1 MKIFTL
7 SLFLCLWSFD
17 AGAFEAGDS
26 RPAAAREIAID
37 RAGIVIKSDV
47 RIKPGV
53 WRVTG
58 GGDEGVL
65 IVKRKGVTIDFN
77 GAELVGC
84 PEGAERDTFTGI
96 GVVCVGC
103 DGVTIR
109 NARIGGFKT
118 AILVEKSDGV
128 VIEDCDLSHNYAQRL
143 KSTPE
148 REDGSDWLWPH
159 ENDDDQ
165 WRKNYGGGIY
175 MKECAKATV
184 RRCKGYGSQ
193 NGLLLARVTDSD
205 IYDNDFSF
213 NSGWGLA
220 MWRSCKNR
228 VTHNKFDW
236 CVRGYS
242 HGVYWR
248 GQDSTGILF
257 FEQCSDNYFGWN
269 SATHGGDGFFL
280 YAGNETMRRTGKGG
294 CNGNT
299 LYKNDF
305 SHAVANGIEATFS
318 DDNKF
323 IENICNDCQHGF
335 WLGYSYNNEVVGNE
349 VKDCA
354 GAGIAWEHA
363 SDNLIEGNLFANNPV
378 AVDLWWD
385 YDKDLI
391 ETPYGERH
399 NTACEKNRVKNNCFN
414 RDKVAIRLREA
425 KATRIEGNCFM
436 AVGTPVSEDDKCAGT
451 KRENNITLPETARA
465 ITMIVSIGVRER
477 HFEPPR
483 TEGSMDAFLPEGT
496 LRGRQYILIDEWGPY
511 DFKKP
516 KVWPSVIAA
525 GGKGTFYVYGPES
538 EGDAGRF
545 TVKGVPDA
553 ISVSPG
559 SGHIPGQF
567 TVSAEAPGLHTFEL
581 EIAAGGETL
590 RARGSLL
597 NVEWT
602 VEYFYWD
609 RARDPRED
617 QAAWDRLMKS
627 TPVHTVVLDALGFS
641 WGGGPPA
648 EGLNADYF
656 GTRATAALRLPAGK
670 YQFTTVSDD
679 GIRLWVDDKLAIDN
693 WTWHAPT
700 EDRAEL
706 TLKAGSHHFKI
717 EHFEINGHAALSFAM
732 KRMPAD

>member
-1 MKIFTL
+1 MKILALLLFL
-7 SLFLCLWSFD
+7 SLCS
-17 AGAFEAGDS
+17 GPT
-26 RPAAAREIAID
+26 PAADQITID
-37 RAGIVIKSDV
+37 RAGIMIKDDV
-47 RIKPGV
+47 NIRPGV

-58 GGDEGVL
+58 GGDGGVL

-84 PEGAERDTFTGI
+84 AEGAERDTYGGI
-96 GVVCVGC
+96 GIVCVGC
-103 DGVTIR
+103 DDVTIR
-109 NARIGGFKT
+109 NARIRGFKT

-128 VIEDCDLSHNYAQRL
+128 IIEDCDLSNNYAQRL

-165 WRKNYGGGIY
+165 WRTNYGAGIY
-175 MKECAKATV
+175 MKDCAKVTV
-184 RRCKGYGSQ
+184 RRNKGYGSQ
-193 NGLLLARVTDSD
+193 NGIVLSKVTRSD

-220 MWRSCKNR
+220 MWRSCENS

-257 FEQCSDNYFGWN
+257 FEQCSDNFFGWN

-280 YAGNETMRRTGKGG
+280 YAGNETLRRTGKGG
-294 CNGNT
+294 CNDNV

-318 DDNKF
+318 DGNKF

-349 VKDCA
+349 VKDCS
-354 GAGIAWEHA
+354 GAGIAWEHG
-363 SDNLIEGNLFANNPV
+363 SDNLIEGNIFERNPV

-399 NTACEKNRVKNNCFN
+399 NTASEKNRVRYNSFKG
-414 RDKVAIRLREA
+414 DKTAIRLRETT
-425 KATRIEGNCFM
+425 ATRIEGNAFV
-436 AVGTPVSEDDKCAGT
+436 AVETPVSEDAKCAGT
-451 KRENNITLPETARA
+451 RQQKNVTVPDDDAGRKAVAAIKKRARPFKAPETD
-465 ITMIVSIGVRER
+465 
-477 HFEPPR
+477 
-483 TEGSMDAFLPEGT
+483 GSMYAFLPAGGP
-496 LRGRQYILIDEWGPY
+496 RGRQYILIDEWGPY

-516 KVWPSVIAA
+516 KVWPTAIAA
-525 GGKGTFYVYGPES
+525 GGEGTFFVYGPEAV
-538 EGDAGRF
+538 GDAGRF
-545 TVKGVPDA
+545 TVGPA
-553 ISVSPG
+553 PEGISVSPQ
-559 SGHIPGQF
+559 SGTIPGRF
-567 TVSAEAPGLHTFEL
+567 TVRADEPGLHTFA
-581 EIAAGGETL
+581 IDIDAGGETL

-597 NVEWT
+597 NVKWT
-602 VEYFYWD
+602 VDFFHWD
-609 RARDPRED
+609 REKDPRED
-617 QAAWDRLMKS
+617 QAAWDALLKTVPAHS
-627 TPVHTVVLDALGFS
+627 VVLDELRFV
-641 WGGGPPA
+641 WGGGAPA
-648 EGLNADYF
+648 EGLDANYF
-656 GTRATAALRLPAGK
+656 GTRATATLGLPAGR
-670 YQFTTVSDD
+670 YEFTTISDD
-679 GIRLWVDDKLAIDN
+679 GIRLWVDEKLAIDN

-706 TLKAGSHHFKI
+706 VLEAGSHDFKI
-717 EHFEINGHAALSFAM
+717 EHFEIDGHSALSFALKKM
-732 KRMPAD
+732 E

>member
-7 SLFLCLWSFD
+7 SLFLCLCCFD
-17 AGAFEAGDS
+17 AGAVEAADAA
-26 RPAAAREIAID
+26 PAAVRQIAID
-37 RAGIVIKSDV
+37 RAGIVIKNDV
-47 RIKPGV
+47 RIQPGV
-53 WRVTG
+53 WRVTD

-77 GAELVGC
+77 GAELLGC
-84 PEGAERDTFTGI
+84 AEGAERDTFAGI

-103 DGVTIR
+103 DRVTIK

-128 VIEDCDLSHNYAQRL
+128 IIEDCDLSHNYAQRL

-165 WRKNYGGGIY
+165 WRKNYGAGIY
-175 MKECAKATV
+175 MKECAKAVV
-184 RRCKGYGSQ
+184 RRNRGYGSQ
-193 NGLLLARVTDSD
+193 NGLVLARVNDSD

-220 MWRSCKNR
+220 MWRSCENR
-228 VTHNKFDW
+228 VSHNKFDW

-257 FEQCSDNYFGWN
+257 FEQCSDNFFGWN

-280 YAGNETMRRTGKGG
+280 YAGNETLRRTGKGG
-294 CNGNT
+294 CNRNV

-323 IENICNDCQHGF
+323 IENLCNDCQHGF

-349 VKDCA
+349 IMDCA
-354 GAGIAWEHA
+354 GAGIAWEHG
-363 SDNLIEGNLFANNPV
+363 SDNLIEGNLFGRNSV

-385 YDKDLI
+385 DDKDLI
-391 ETPYGERH
+391 ETPYGKRH
-399 NTACEKNRVKNNCFN
+399 NTACEKNLVKNNCFGW
-414 RDKVAIRLREA
+414 DKIGIRLREA
-425 KATRIEGNCFM
+425 KKTQIVGNTFL
-436 AVGTPVSEDDKCAGT
+436 AVGTPVSENDKCSGT
-451 KRENNITLPETARA
+451 TKEKNLTVPERDGT
-465 ITMIVSIGVRER
+465 TKEVSIAKHSRQYT
-477 HFEPPR
+477 PPK
-483 TEGSMDAFLPEGT
+483 TEGSMDAFLPEGA

-516 KVWPSVIAA
+516 KDWPSAITA
-525 GGKGTFYVYGPES
+525 GGEGTFYVYGPEA

-545 TVKGVPDA
+545 VVGPAPDG
-553 ISVSPG
+553 IGVSPE
-559 SGHIPGQF
+559 SGAIPGQF
-567 TVSAEAPGLHTFEL
+567 TVRAEEPGLHTFEI
-581 EIAAGGETL
+581 EIVAGGETL

-602 VEYFYWD
+602 VDYFHWD
-609 RARDPRED
+609 PAKDPRED
-617 QAAWDRLMKS
+617 QAAWDGLLKS
-627 TPVHTVVLDALGFS
+627 EPAHTAVLDELRFN
-641 WGGGPPA
+641 WGGGAPA
-648 EGLNADYF
+648 VGLNADHF
-656 GTRATAALRLPAGK
+656 GTRATATLRLPAGK
-670 YQFTTVSDD
+670 YQFTTISDD
-679 GIRLWVDDKLAIDN
+679 GIRLWIDGTLAIDN

-706 TLKAGSHHFKI
+706 SLDAGRHDFRI
-717 EHFEINGHAALSFAM
+717 EHFEIDGHAALSFAM
-732 KRMPAD
+732 KKMLPE

>member
-1 MKIFTL
+1 MKILALLVCLFSL
-7 SLFLCLWSFD
+7 SL
-17 AGAFEAGDS
+17 E
-26 RPAAAREIAID
+26 AAAVTEISID
-37 RAGIVIKSDV
+37 RPGIVIKTDV

-53 WRVTG
+53 WRVTE
-58 GGDEGVL
+58 GGDRGVL
-65 IVKRKGVTIDFN
+65 VVKKRGVTIDFN

-84 PEGAERDTFTGI
+84 AEGAERDAFSGI
-96 GVVCVGC
+96 GVVCFGC
-103 DGVTIR
+103 DRVTIK
-109 NARIGGFKT
+109 NARIRGFKT
-118 AILVEKSDGV
+118 AILVEKCDGV
-128 VIEDCDLSHNYAQRL
+128 VIEDCDLSRNYAQRL

-148 REDGSDWLWPH
+148 REDSSDWLWPH

-175 MKECAKATV
+175 LKECAKATV

-193 NGLLLARVTDSD
+193 NGLLLSRVTDSD

-257 FEQCSDNYFGWN
+257 FEQCSDNFFGWN

-280 YAGNETMRRTGKGG
+280 YAGNETLRRTGEGG
-294 CNGNT
+294 CNRNV
-299 LYKNDF
+299 LYRNDF

-318 DDNKF
+318 DGNRF

-335 WLGYSYNNEVVGNE
+335 WLGYSYNNEVVGNQ

-363 SDNLIEGNLFANNPV
+363 CDNLIEGNIFANNPV

-391 ETPYGERH
+391 ETPYGEKH
-399 NTACEKNRVKNNCFN
+399 NTGCEKNRVRCNTFTG
-414 RDKVAIRLREA
+414 DTIAIRLREA
-425 KATRIEGNCFM
+425 KKTRIVSNAFVG
-436 AVGTPVSEDDKCAGT
+436 VGTPVSEDDKCRGT
-451 KRENNITLPETARA
+451 AQEKNVTAPERNENTQAVALLRSAKALR
-465 ITMIVSIGVRER
+465 
-477 HFEPPR
+477 PPK
-483 TEGSMDAFLPEGT
+483 TDGSMNAFLPEGA

-516 KVWPSVIAA
+516 KVWPAAIAA
-525 GGKGTFYVYGPES
+525 GKEGTFYLYGPET
-538 EGDAGRF
+538 EGSAGRFVVESPNGGISVAPKIGTIPGRF
-545 TVKGVPDA
+545 TVR
-553 ISVSPG
+553 
-559 SGHIPGQF
+559 
-567 TVSAEAPGLHTFEL
+567 AEEPGLHAFEL
-581 EIAAGGETL
+581 KIAAGDEML
-590 RARGSLL
+590 RARGTLL
-597 NVEWT
+597 NVEWS
-602 VEYFYWD
+602 VRYFHWD
-609 RARDPRED
+609 PARDPRED
-617 QAAWDRLMKS
+617 QAAWDRLLK
-627 TPVHTVVLDALGFS
+627 TEPAHAALLDGLRFN

-648 EGLNADYF
+648 EKVNADHF
-656 GTRATAALRLPAGK
+656 GTLATAELHLPAGR
-670 YQFTTVSDD
+670 YRIITISDD
-679 GIRLWVDDKLAIDN
+679 GIRLWVDGKLAIDN
-693 WTWHAPT
+693 WTWHPPT

-706 TLKAGSHHFKI
+706 TLEAGTHDFRI
-717 EHFEINGHAALSFAM
+717 EHFEINGHAALSFAL
-732 KRMPAD
+732 KRLPE